1 MFIMINNTFRGD
13 KNHQLWLIKDN
24 FHDKSQLIISI
35 VSQLIMIISQSVMI
49 RITINEDKI
58 NEETTFRM
66 TTITKKKDQ
75 TRLSSLVFIKDL
87 ILFLTGFEHF
97 WPSSSSLPPPSF
109 RATEVCVKEGE
120 GRRRNEIS
128 NMFKSCFMSSFFPDY
143 YCNYYC

>member
-58 NEETTFRM
+58 HEETTFRM
-66 TTITKKKDQ
+66 TTITNK
-75 TRLSSLVFIKDL
+75 RIKHDR
-87 ILFLTGFEHF
+87 H
-97 WPSSSSLPPPSF
+97 P
-109 RATEVCVKEGE
+109 
-120 GRRRNEIS
+120 
-128 NMFKSCFMSSFFPDY
+128 
-143 YCNYYC
+143 